1 MEARPA
7 ATCVA
12 VVDVVF
18 PPLHVRPPVS
28 KMWYTSALAEIVNSL
43 PPQAVT
49 VNRPC
54 ATASASATGP
64 HHFPAIA
71 SVRATITKQAPMM
84 ATTFEHLHPHHDP
97 SCPDVPRGFAI
108 PPAVEAIIV
117 DGVPIVDPQLG
128 SVVGIEREP
137 VTA

>member
-1 MEARPA
+1 MGVRLATAALPA
-7 ATCVA
+7 HPSTDGIPASPVWAIALLVHATGTA
-12 VVDVVF
+12 TGAGWA
-18 PPLHVRPPVS
+18 P
-28 KMWYTSALAEIVNSL
+28 T
-43 PPQAVT
+43 
-49 VNRPC
+49 C
-54 ATASASATGP
+54 ATSASATGP

-117 DGVPIVDPQLG
+117 DGVPIIDPQLG
-128 SVVGIEREP
+128 SIVGNEREP